1 MKELRGAAGATV
13 DAPIE
18 RCFELLR
25 AVDAYPSWYP
35 EVVKSVQVVERGAE
49 GEPARVQT
57 ILHLA
62 QGPLARD
69 FDLLMTVTAQ
79 RPTTV
84 DLSRVPHERGDEER
98 FQVVWKL
105 SGQGSTRIGLD
116 LRANLSVPR
125 FVPLGG
131 IGDSVAQGFVT
142 AAVRQFS

>member
-35 EVVKSVQVVERGAE
+35 EVVKSVQVMERDAE

-131 IGDSVAQGFVT
+131 IGDSVAQGFVA
-142 AAVRQFS
+142 AAVRQLS